1 MSYSLIEEID
11 EVYKPSNKQSTDA
24 FKMSMQG
31 RRPDIPNVPSSGFG
45 GPSYGS
51 YVEEPRQSL
60 RSNVYSLIQDRPKE
74 VRNTGY
80 KNTMSNNMMMYGD
93 PTQQDPTPPAPAPT
107 PAPPSKPTQN
117 VVTNE
122 VIYDGIKKMAI
133 YMNNVASYFA
143 DREKR
148 LFTKIQLMEQLLK
161 GLGIII
167 IVLIVFM
174 MVRKN

>member
-11 EVYKPSNKQSTDA
+11 EAYKPSNNQATDA
-24 FKMSMQG
+24 FKISMQG
-31 RRPDIPNVPSSGFG
+31 RRPDIPNE
-45 GPSYGS
+45 PSYGS
-51 YVEEPRQSL
+51 YVEEPRKAL

-80 KNTMSNNMMMYGD
+80 KNTTSNVMMMYGD

-167 IVLIVFM
+167 IVLIIFM